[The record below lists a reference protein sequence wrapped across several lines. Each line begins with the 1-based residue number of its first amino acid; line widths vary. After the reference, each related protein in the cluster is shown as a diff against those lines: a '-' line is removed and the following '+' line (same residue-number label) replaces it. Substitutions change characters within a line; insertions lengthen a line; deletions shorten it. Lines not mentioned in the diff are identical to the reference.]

1 MRGNW
6 TLIPLG
12 MSPGL
17 YIEPLPNPMKKIAP
31 LLLISICLSCVDDN
45 VQASL
50 IYGDWKLM
58 QAQLVNGH
66 ISYSAANIIYTFGKD
81 GTLTVVGGAN
91 AGYTT
96 GKYPFTLSADP
107 DDPKAVYITIQG
119 TRWRF
124 GRTDIVM
131 TLAQADVAGTNLV
144 FWAN

>member
-1 MRGNW
+1 
-6 TLIPLG
+6 
-12 MSPGL
+12 
-17 YIEPLPNPMKKIAP
+17 MKKLLP
-31 LLLISICLSCVDDN
+31 LLLIATCLSCADDN
-45 VQASL
+45 AQASL

-66 ISYSAANIIYTFGKD
+66 ISYNGTNIIYTFGKD
-81 GTLTVVGGAN
+81 GFLTVVGGAN
-91 AGYTT
+91 AGYAT
-96 GKYPFTLSADP
+96 GKYSYTLSADP